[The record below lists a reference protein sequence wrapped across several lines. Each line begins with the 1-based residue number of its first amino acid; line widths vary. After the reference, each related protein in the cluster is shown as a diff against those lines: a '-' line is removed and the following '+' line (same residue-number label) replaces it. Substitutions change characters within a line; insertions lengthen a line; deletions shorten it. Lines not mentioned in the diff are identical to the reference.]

1 MTQQLILPFAPR
13 LNFRPEDFFV
23 SPCNQEAFLLV
34 RNDVKWPM
42 KMLCIYGEKGCGKTH
57 LAHFFSDNIIKAK
70 DLTLDDIPL
79 FKSKTVLEDIDEIKD
94 ETVLFHAFN
103 YAKENDICLLM
114 TAKGTPFFKLPDLQS
129 RIASVVSV
137 KIHAPDDNLIKSIL
151 CKLFSDRQIVVD
163 SDVVG
168 YLLTHMERTYET
180 LRLVVEKVDKLS
192 FEKKKKIT
200 IPLLKEALSEIQNE
214 RLL

>member
-13 LNFRPEDFFV
+13 LNFKAEDFFV

-34 RNDVKWPM
+34 QNDTKWPI
-42 KMLCIYGEKGCGKTH
+42 KMLCLYGEKGSGKTH
-57 LAHFFSDNIIKAK
+57 LAHLFSDNIIKAK
-70 DLTLDDIPL
+70 DLTLADIPL
-79 FKSKTVLEDIDEIKD
+79 FKFRTVLEDIDETKD
-94 ETVLFHAFN
+94 ETILFHAFN
-103 YAKENDICLLM
+103 YAKENGLCLLM
-114 TAKGTPFFKLPDLQS
+114 TARQQPLFKLPDLKS

-137 KIHAPDDNLIKSIL
+137 KIHAPDDDLIRSIL
-151 CKLFSDRQIVVD
+151 CKLFSDRQIAVEA
-163 SDVVG
+163 DVIG